1 MVSICT
7 DHCYFA
13 LLQAVFKRIVDTFA
27 DLDEMNSPSFSR
39 RVSILDSVARVRCCV
54 LMLDLDLDHM
64 ILDMF
69 RHFFKTAS

>member
-27 DLDEMNSPSFSR
+27 DLDDMNSPSFSR